1 MRASGLLILG
11 LWLLPEARA
20 DELTAL
26 RAEVARLRG
35 ERAEIEGERRS
46 WQSRVKEL
54 GDAMRAVTDGLESVK
69 ERLATPVAG
78 PFLSAPPPSSDTVGV
93 AKVAVFAPRV
103 EAEAQ
108 RRRDVVFLKVKRV
121 EAAGLRLLAE
131 VELPADQNGVDLP
144 IDQNGALY
152 VVEWTTS
159 DGNAYSL
166 QLRDGASSLLAAS
179 VQVKQLQ
186 SQGRFLFVGYRVD

>member
-69 ERLATPVAG
+69 ERLVTPVAG